1 MKDQD
6 FVEGITIL
14 MQHYKDKNGYHLGAE
29 QDIFYMYS
37 TDTPLSEDEFN
48 KMTELGWFQ
57 ENVDGEEDGESNKKY
72 LNYDPC
78 EGWAAF
84 T

>member
-1 MKDQD
+1 M
-6 FVEGITIL
+6 V
-14 MQHYKDKNGYHLGAE
+14 
-29 QDIFYMYS
+29 S
-37 TDTPLSEDEFN
+37 
-48 KMTELGWFQ
+48 